1 MSSLHEK
8 AQGTQILISS
18 VPATAASAPSAI
30 YLSLSC
36 TLKQAQFTAGQKTD
50 IDVTVL
56 CSTEQENVN
65 GLPAP
70 SEISLSGNFYRN
82 EAQDAL
88 RAAYDNDTIYAFK
101 IIFPSGNGYMFRA
114 EVRQHTWDTQTNNMV
129 AATFSLR
136 LKGKPT
142 PINEVQPLD
151 LTTDLAATKSV
162 TAGSALSL
170 TVEATGGVTP
180 YTYQWQKGG
189 VNVSGQASAAF
200 NKASAVVGDAGVY
213 ACIVTDAASPA
224 NTITSA
230 ACTVSVN

>member
-1 MSSLHEK
+1 MSSLHEN
-8 AQGTQILISS
+8 AQGTKILISS
-18 VPATAASAPSAI
+18 VPATVASAPSAI

-36 TLKQAQFTAGQKTD
+36 TLKQAQFTAGQKAD

-114 EVRQHTWDTQTNNMV
+114 EVRQHTWDTQTNSMV

-136 LKGKPT
+136 LKGKPI

-151 LTTDLAATKSV
+151 LITDLPASKSV

-189 VNVSGQASAAF
+189 VNVSGQVSATF
-200 NKASAVVGDAGVY
+200 NKASAVVGDAGAYTCV
-213 ACIVTDAASPA
+213 VTDAASPA

-230 ACTVSVN
+230 ACAVSVN